1 MGAVRDGALTTA
13 IRRVHA
19 SGYSRSKYLNLE
31 ARSRVRSCMRTTF
44 VILLFFVPVSAG
56 GAPAPSTFTVQALQN
71 VSATVPRATAEQLA
85 ESELWREAYVRCSPW
100 LAGDDGNAPVRLDAP
115 KVEPGLN
122 GKDPY
127 IKMTAHFQ
135 CGLDLKARAAT
146 AAQVIFGRVARIQP
160 VANKGPISEHDPV
173 WKLATIEVYEALKG
187 NASPNSKIDVY
198 FASSTDV
205 AWFAAPKLVVGE
217 QGVWL
222 LQPNT
227 PGPALLSS
235 LDAHPAVQKGLIWS
249 VLHR

>member
-1 MGAVRDGALTTA
+1 
-13 IRRVHA
+13 
-19 SGYSRSKYLNLE
+19 
-31 ARSRVRSCMRTTF
+31 MRTGF
-44 VILLFFVPVSAG
+44 VILLFFVPITAG
-56 GAPAPSTFTVQALQN
+56 GAPAPSTKFTVQTLQN
-71 VSATVPRATAEQLA
+71 VTATVPRATAEQLA

-100 LAGDDGNAPVRLDAP
+100 LADDGANAPVRLDTP

-135 CGLDLKARAAT
+135 CGAGGPDLKARAAT
-146 AAQVIFGRVARIQP
+146 AAQVIFGRVASIQP

-173 WKLATIEVYEALKG
+173 WKVATIEVYEALKG
-187 NASPNSKIDVY
+187 NAAPNSKIDVY

-222 LQPNT
+222 LQPNS

-235 LDAHPAVQKGLIWS
+235 LDAHPAAQKGLIWS